1 MDEEKK
7 DFLKFNKILHE
18 EMGAS
23 FALRPLELAQDFK
36 LRYSDKKDT
45 SVYIKSEYLGCDK
58 TAGVRMGEMIF
69 GKSMAVNFGSVPPA
83 AGYDLPILG
92 FTFVLADRFLICVL
106 DLHPLSQTS
115 DYSERYLAPL
125 KNVSEKYQW
134 IPKAE
139 GGRSEVHEW
148 AKAYD
153 SGFSFYRWCDGEYLP
168 NVEEAFR
175 EYVRVFCGCIQKAE
189 LITDP
194 AALAANEQYMKQ
206 YRYDY
211 AYKDPGANPLKH
223 HFGEVWGESYMSEFL
238 FAP

>member
-1 MDEEKK
+1 MEEEKK
-7 DFLKFNKILHE
+7 NLLRFNKILLE
-18 EMGAS
+18 EMGRC
-23 FALRPLELAQDFK
+23 FTLKPLDLPPDFK

-83 AGYDLPILG
+83 PGYDLPILG

-106 DLHPLSQTS
+106 DLHPLSKTS
-115 DYSERYLAPL
+115 AYMQKYLAPL
-125 KNVSEKYQW
+125 KAVSEKYQS

-153 SGFSFYRWCDGEYLP
+153 SGASFYRWCDGEYLP
-168 NVEEAFR
+168 DVEKAFR

-189 LITDP
+189 LIADP
-194 AALAANEQYMKQ
+194 ATLAAHEEYMKQ

-223 HFGEVWGESYMSEFL
+223 HFGEEWGERYMSEFL

>member
-1 MDEEKK
+1 MEEEKK
-7 DFLKFNKILHE
+7 DSLRFNEILLE

-23 FALRPLELAQDFK
+23 LALRPLEPPADFK

-45 SVYIKSEYLGCDK
+45 SVYIKSRYLGCDK

-69 GKSMAVNFGSVPPA
+69 GKTMAVNFGSVPPA
-83 AGYDLPILG
+83 TGYDIPILG

-106 DLHPLSQTS
+106 DLHPLSKNS
-115 DYSERYLAPL
+115 AYMEKYLAPL
-125 KNVSEKYQW
+125 KSVSEKYQW

-153 SGFSFYRWCDGEYLP
+153 SGSALYRWCDGEYLP

-175 EYVRVFCGCIQKAE
+175 EYVRIFAACIHKAE
-189 LITDP
+189 PTGDP
-194 AALAANEQYMKQ
+194 AALAAHEEYMKQ

-211 AYKDPGANPLKH
+211 AFKDPGANPLKH
-223 HFGEVWGESYMSEFL
+223 HFGDDWGERYMSEFL